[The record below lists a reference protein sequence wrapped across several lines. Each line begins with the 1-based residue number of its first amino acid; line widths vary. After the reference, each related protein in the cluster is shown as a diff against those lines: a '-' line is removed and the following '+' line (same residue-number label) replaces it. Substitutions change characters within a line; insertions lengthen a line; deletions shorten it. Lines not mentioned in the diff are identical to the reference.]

1 MQEYFDELTSFAT
14 SQLQGDEI
22 LTASFSAED
31 SDFVRFN
38 HAAVRQAGKVV
49 QRNLGLRLILGR
61 RHASSNT
68 TLTGD
73 PELDRARVTEELRT
87 LRDLLPQLPEDPY
100 LLYSTDAR
108 SSEAHG
114 EDALPEAAEATST
127 ILDSAQSTDFV
138 GLNAGGGIYR
148 GFGNSLGQRN
158 WFSSHSFNLDWSLY
172 HQADKAVKLNHS
184 GFRWEAPAL
193 QEKIAGGKE
202 QLEVLAKPSKS
213 LEPGHYRVYLSP
225 AAVWEVMTTLC
236 WGGFGLKDHRTKQTS
251 LLQMVEGS
259 ARLHEGVDLLENT
272 AEGVAPNFQ
281 DAGFIR
287 PDRVSLIQG
296 GCFRNCLASPR
307 SAKVYGMETNG
318 ASESEMPQSLDM
330 AGGSLASRDVLS
342 RLETGLYINNLH
354 YLNYSD
360 RPNGRMTGM
369 TRFATFLVENG
380 NIQAPLDVMRFD
392 ETVYR
397 LFGANLMALTEE
409 REFMLDPST
418 YGSRSTFSARV
429 PGALIE
435 DFALT
440 L

>member
-1 MQEYFDELTSFAT
+1 
-14 SQLQGDEI
+14 
-22 LTASFSAED
+22 
-31 SDFVRFN
+31 
-38 HAAVRQAGKVV
+38 
-49 QRNLGLRLILGR
+49 
-61 RHASSNT
+61 
-68 TLTGD
+68 
-73 PELDRARVTEELRT
+73 
-87 LRDLLPQLPEDPY
+87 
-100 LLYSTDAR
+100 
-108 SSEAHG
+108 
-114 EDALPEAAEATST
+114 
-127 ILDSAQSTDFV
+127 
-138 GLNAGGGIYR
+138 
-148 GFGNSLGQRN
+148 
-158 WFSSHSFNLDWSLY
+158 
-172 HQADKAVKLNHS
+172 
-184 GFRWEAPAL
+184 
-193 QEKIAGGKE
+193 
-202 QLEVLAKPSKS
+202 
-213 LEPGHYRVYLSP
+213 
-225 AAVWEVMTTLC
+225 
-236 WGGFGLKDHRTKQTS
+236 
-251 LLQMVEGS
+251 MVEGS

-307 SAKVYGMETNG
+307 SAKEYGMETNG

-330 AGGSLASRDVLS
+330 AGGSLASKDVLS